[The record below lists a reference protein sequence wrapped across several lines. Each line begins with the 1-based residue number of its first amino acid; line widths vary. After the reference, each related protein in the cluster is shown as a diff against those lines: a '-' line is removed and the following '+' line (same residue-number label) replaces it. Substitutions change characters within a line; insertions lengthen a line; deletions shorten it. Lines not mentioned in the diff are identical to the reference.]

1 MRVGIVGLG
10 LIGASLAM
18 ALRGAFRVLGTDRDR
33 AVLEAAR
40 SAGLVE
46 PGDPLAADVVVL
58 AVPIP
63 TLPSVLPGLRG
74 HPGVVTDV
82 ASTKVQV
89 MAWARRAGVD
99 LIGGHPMC
107 GSERSGFTAADGSLF
122 VGAPWV
128 LTRAEP
134 RLEAVIRATGAEPV
148 VMDAERHDRLVAGV
162 SHAAFCC
169 SAAYVLALAGDPEW
183 PEARRLAGPGFR
195 DLSRLAAGDPSLHL
209 AILGTNR
216 EPVVERLRAL
226 ERELARVREL
236 IEAGEAKE
244 RELRQLLERA
254 RRERAPNLEA
264 VGHGG

>member
-18 ALRGAFRVLGTDRDR
+18 ALRGTFRVLGTDLDP

-40 SAGLVE
+40 AAGLVE

-63 TLPSVLPGLRG
+63 ALPSVLAGLRG
-74 HPGVVTDV
+74 HSGLVTDV

-89 MAWARRAGVD
+89 MAWAQRAGVD
-99 LIGGHPMC
+99 LVGGHPMC
-107 GSERSGFTAADGSLF
+107 GSERSGFAAADSSLF
-122 VGAPWV
+122 LGAPWV

-134 RLEAVIRATGAEPV
+134 RLEAVVRSAGAEPV

-209 AILGTNR
+209 AIVGTNR
-216 EPVVERLRAL
+216 GPVVERLRAL
-226 ERELARVREL
+226 ERELARLREL
-236 IEAGEAKE
+236 IEAGEAADWQ
-244 RELRQLLERA
+244 LRQLLERA
-254 RRERAPNLEA
+254 RQERTPSLEA
-264 VGHGG
+264 VHGG